1 MPTRTLLV
9 ARWTDVAVAAAV
21 LIARR
26 IEFGGRD
33 GTGGGSRDRS
43 IVASGSWVEHP
54 EVVRAV
60 IFHPPRTPDR
70 ESCRTKSVSARRSS
84 SPG

>member
-26 IEFGGRD
+26 IEFGGGD

-43 IVASGSWVEHP
+43 IRSE
-54 EVVRAV
+54 E
-60 IFHPPRTPDR
+60 
-70 ESCRTKSVSARRSS
+70 RRV
-84 SPG
+84 GKEC